1 MLATLRTAAIFGVD
15 AVLVKVE
22 VDVTHG
28 IPGYTV
34 VGLPD
39 RSVVESRDRVRS
51 AIRNSGFE
59 YPPDRVT
66 VNLGPADLHKKGGWF
81 DLPIALGVIAAA
93 GHLTTRQIEDVLL
106 LGELSL
112 DGSIQPARGVLP
124 AAVAAARHGVRRV
137 LLSPGNAAEA
147 VVVKDLQVV
156 PVQSLREAVDAIEH
170 PDSVSPLV
178 PRPGASGMA
187 DVHRCVRSGGC
198 SRSGAGAAGVGDRGG
213 GTASP
218 VVRRSAGLRQDDAG
232 EAAAEHPAALVVR
245 RGAGGHVDSFGG
257 GTARDWRRPP
267 WRAAVSRAASHGVE
281 RRAGRRRRDAA
292 AGRNQSRASRRA
304 VPRRIARVQPAFDRG
319 VAPADRGGACP
330 DFARVEFDDVPGPL
344 HVGGG
349 DEPLPVRISRRSAAR
364 VPLHAAADSAISAAR
379 VGADARSSRS
389 GGASA
394 APAGQAVDRRRAW
407 RAVIVCRASASRPR
421 ASGN

>member
-1 MLATLRTAAIFGVD
+1 MHYVVGMLATLRTAAIFGVD

-51 AIRNSGFE
+51 AIRNSGFA

-93 GHLTTRQIEDVLL
+93 GHLNTRQVEDVLL

-156 PVQSLREAVDAIEH
+156 PVQSLREAVEAIEH

-178 PRPGASGMA
+178 PRAGSIA
-187 DVHRCVRSGGC
+187 V
-198 SRSGAGAAGVGDRGG
+198 SGAQLPMRSIWPTFAVRRWRGG
-213 GTASP
+213 
-218 VVRRSAGLRQDDAG
+218 R
-232 EAAAEHPAALVVR
+232 
-245 RGAGGHVDSFGG
+245 
-257 GTARDWRRPP
+257 WRL
-267 WRAAVSRAASHGVE
+267 
-281 RRAGRRRRDAA
+281 RRRDGITCCSSARRGVA
-292 AGRNQSRASRRA
+292 RRCWRGGCRASCRACRSRRRWRSRRFIRWRDSSRLAWASWASGRFARRITPYRASRW
-304 VPRRIARVQPAFDRG
+304 
-319 VAPADRGGACP
+319 
-330 DFARVEFDDVPGPL
+330 
-344 HVGGG
+344 
-349 DEPLPVRISRRSAAR
+349 SAA
-364 VPLHAAADSAISAAR
+364 A
-379 VGADARSSRS
+379 
-389 GGASA
+389 
-394 APAGQAVDRRRAW
+394 RRRG
-407 RAVIVCRASASRPR
+407 RAKSASRIMACCSSTNCPSSAGVRSRCCASRSRR
-421 ASGN
+421 ATS